1 MAMSGK
7 CIPPSNGYEYIWHIC
22 LFSHW
27 TEAFPCRQAATASF
41 MAKILL
47 GNITSTWRTPLKL
60 CVKQGTQLV
69 QCFNKSV
76 LFGSFYNTVTM
87 PSILKPL
94 VYSHALMAL
103 LSNGIIKTQLAKLI
117 EALWIKLPKTL
128 SSVPLHL
135 KSTLFGTHK
144 LSSFEIVTGCP
155 LHLTPFDSQLTKGEI
170 LQYWRALML
179 KLKLQY
185 FGHLMRR
192 ADLFEKTLMVGKIE
206 GGRRRGWQG
215 MRWLDGI
222 TDSMDMGLDGLW
234 ELVMD
239 GEAWCAVVHGVTKSW
254 TWLSDWTELNCFY

>member
-1 MAMSGK
+1 MTSLRLRGK
-7 CIPPSNGYEYIWHIC
+7 ICRDPPN
-22 LFSHW
+22 
-27 TEAFPCRQAATASF
+27 
-41 MAKILL
+41 
-47 GNITSTWRTPLKL
+47 
-60 CVKQGTQLV
+60 
-69 QCFNKSV
+69 
-76 LFGSFYNTVTM
+76 
-87 PSILKPL
+87 
-94 VYSHALMAL
+94 
-103 LSNGIIKTQLAKLI
+103 
-117 EALWIKLPKTL
+117 TL
-128 SSVPLHL
+128 SQNNV
-135 KSTLFGTHK
+135 FGPSESQIHCFGNPK

-222 TDSMDMGLDGLW
+222 TDSMDMGLDGLR

-254 TWLSDWTELNCFY
+254 TWLSDWTELSWSQDIPKWKTWYFFEVLQIMVFFHYIFSIQQHF